1 VGKDTSAPLAP
12 TCFTCFTTIVLFS
25 LSRGSP
31 DEGFR
36 RANQRHVERAYKCRR
51 RADVFVTDEQQRLT
65 LAETAKTSVALC
77 PDATR
82 RLLLAARHGATR
94 ALFNSFARMPAA
106 ERVEVAAI
114 VVLSG
119 NRQSTPASF
128 SFNNVTR

>member
-1 VGKDTSAPLAP
+1 VLYNHCFVLHCHGAVLTKDFDAPISDTLSARINAADALTFLSP
-12 TCFTCFTTIVLFS
+12 TNNS
-25 LSRGSP
+25 GSRW
-31 DEGFR
+31 R
-36 RANQRHVERAYKCRR
+36 KLQ
-51 RADVFVTDEQQRLT
+51 
-65 LAETAKTSVALC
+65 KTSVALC

-94 ALFNSFARMPAA
+94 ALFNSFARTPAA